1 MSGSL
6 NYGVQSSYRF
16 NIWTLEQG
24 VVTAETEQGKEKN
37 EKKKEKKIKIQK
49 NLPFSLENLLFQKVY
64 CCSNLQHKTPS
75 CGRIL
80 APESAKAGRKREK

>member
-1 MSGSL
+1 MGWKTKKRKKKRKKEETREQMSGSL

-37 EKKKEKKIKIQK
+37 EKKKEKKIKNSK
-49 NLPFSLENLLFQKVY
+49 KSTFL
-64 CCSNLQHKTPS
+64 T
-75 CGRIL
+75 
-80 APESAKAGRKREK
+80 